1 MELREFTEYLVK
13 SIVSNPDKVRVSE
26 FKFEDGL
33 VLEVLVSDTDRSSV
47 IGKGGKMAN
56 YIRVL
61 VQAKAYIM
69 KLGKVKINIDSI

>member
-56 YIRVL
+56 SIRVL

-69 KLGKVKINIDSI
+69 KLGKVKINIDSL

>member
-13 SIVSNPDKVRVSE
+13 SIVSHPDKVRVSE
-26 FKFEDGL
+26 FKLDTGL
-33 VLEVLVSDTDRSSV
+33 ILEVLVSDEDRSSV

-56 YIRVL
+56 SIRVL

-69 KLGKVKINIDSI
+69 NLGKVKINIDSI